1 MPFTVL
7 LGPKVRLLL
16 YSIAVLHIGLHTSL
30 HVNAAYC
37 YRVALS
43 VSLSTT
49 IVSPAKTAEPIE
61 VPFGLWTRFCQR
73 NHVLDGVACRMRRG
87 QF

>member
-1 MPFTVL
+1 MSFTVL

-16 YSIAVLHIGLHTSL
+16 YSIAVLHASL

-37 YRVALS
+37 YRVAWS

-87 QF
+87 NFEG